1 LSEHI
6 NQNQF
11 ESLDDCPMDKIRRV
25 NDLEKAMEQV
35 RHRIRTNEKELS
47 DAWSQIN
54 RNGWIL
60 VGLVIVCSALI
71 GALF

>member
-1 LSEHI
+1 
-6 NQNQF
+6 
-11 ESLDDCPMDKIRRV
+11 MDKIRRV

>member
-1 LSEHI
+1 MSEHI

-11 ESLDDCPMDKIRRV
+11 ESLDYCPMDKIRRV